1 MVISS
6 LSVINYKNIAQ
17 ADLAFSPKIN
27 CFIGSN
33 GEGKTNLLDAVY
45 YLSFCRSSN
54 TPLDAQVVRHEQD
67 SMAIQGVYMD
77 DDGNEEVISAGE
89 FPGKRK
95 RFCRNRKPYQRL
107 AEHIGLVP
115 LVMVSPQDN
124 VLVTGGGEERRKFLD
139 TVISQYDNIYLDSLI
154 KYNRALQQRNVLL
167 RGEAEPDPTVI
178 SIFEEIMAAEG
189 EIIFSKRRS
198 FVELLTPIFQD
209 YYTTVSSGKEKVELV
224 YTSHCM
230 RGPLLDVIQRDRV
243 KDRIMGYSL
252 HGIHRDELDMRL
264 DGYPIRREGSQG
276 QAKSFLVALNHACST
291 IATGGFS
298 PYNTS
303 VAYFDSPLIEGVL
316 AFFMMISSA
325 NFGMY
330 VAAWKR
336 GPKVILHD
344 TEFRTYVGLVVAA
357 TVLMAANLASAQGW
371 AWNEAFRQSFFQAAS
386 LSSSTGFISSD
397 FDKWPAFS
405 QFILVFLIFVGGC
418 AGSTA
423 GGLKVTRLM
432 LLVKTIV
439 LRIRQKMHPHLV
451 LHVRSNGED
460 FSEDVLYGVARFF
473 FVYVMLDIL
482 WTVLLVFDGI
492 PIFDALGVAITTM
505 GSCGP
510 SFGLFGATCTY
521 ADMPSFSKAVVCLSM
536 LMGRLEIFPV
546 LALLMPSFWKHRVW

>member
-6 LSVINYKNIAQ
+6 LSVINYKNIVQ

-77 DDGNEEVISAGE
+77 DDGNEEVISAGV

-154 KYNRALQQRNVLL
+154 KYNRALQQRNALL
-167 RGEAEPDPTVI
+167 RGEAEPDSTVI

-230 RGPLLDVIQRDRV
+230 RGPLLDVIQRD
-243 KDRIMGYSL
+243 
-252 HGIHRDELDMRL
+252 ELDMRL

-276 QAKSFLVALNHACST
+276 QAKSFLVALKFAQLELLKRVGRHT
-291 IATGGFS
+291 
-298 PYNTS
+298 
-303 VAYFDSPLIEGVL
+303 VPLLLLDDI
-316 AFFMMISSA
+316 
-325 NFGMY
+325 
-330 VAAWKR
+330 
-336 GPKVILHD
+336 
-344 TEFRTYVGLVVAA
+344 
-357 TVLMAANLASAQGW
+357 
-371 AWNEAFRQSFFQAAS
+371 
-386 LSSSTGFISSD
+386 
-397 FDKWPAFS
+397 FDKLDAGRVAQIVNLVAGDGFG
-405 QFILVFLIFVGGC
+405 QIFITDTNRDHLDSILTATQSDYRLFNVKGGE
-418 AGSTA
+418 
-423 GGLKVTRLM
+423 V
-432 LLVKTIV
+432 
-439 LRIRQKMHPHLV
+439 
-451 LHVRSNGED
+451 
-460 FSEDVLYGVARFF
+460 SE
-473 FVYVMLDIL
+473 
-482 WTVLLVFDGI
+482 
-492 PIFDALGVAITTM
+492 
-505 GSCGP
+505 
-510 SFGLFGATCTY
+510 
-521 ADMPSFSKAVVCLSM
+521 
-536 LMGRLEIFPV
+536 
-546 LALLMPSFWKHRVW
+546 

>member
-67 SMAIQGVYMD
+67 SMAIQGVYID
-77 DDGNEEVISAGE
+77 DDGNEEVISAGV

-167 RGEAEPDPTVI
+167 RGEAEPDPAVI

-189 EIIFSKRRS
+189 EIIFSKRRD
-198 FVELLTPIFQD
+198 FVELLTPIFQE
-209 YYTTVSSGKEKVELV
+209 YYTTVSGGRENVELA

-230 RGPLLDVIQRDRV
+230 RGPLLGVIQESRA

-276 QAKSFLVALNHACST
+276 QAKSFLVALKFAQLELLKRVGRHTVPLLLLDDIFDKLDAGRVAQIVNLVA
-291 IATGGFS
+291 GDGFGQIFITDT
-298 PYNTS
+298 NRDHL
-303 VAYFDSPLIEGVL
+303 DS
-316 AFFMMISSA
+316 
-325 NFGMY
+325 
-330 VAAWKR
+330 
-336 GPKVILHD
+336 IL
-344 TEFRTYVGLVVAA
+344 AA
-357 TVLMAANLASAQGW
+357 T
-371 AWNEAFRQSFFQAAS
+371 QSDYRLFNV
-386 LSSSTGFISSD
+386 
-397 FDKWPAFS
+397 K
-405 QFILVFLIFVGGC
+405 GGE
-418 AGSTA
+418 
-423 GGLKVTRLM
+423 V
-432 LLVKTIV
+432 
-439 LRIRQKMHPHLV
+439 
-451 LHVRSNGED
+451 
-460 FSEDVLYGVARFF
+460 SE
-473 FVYVMLDIL
+473 
-482 WTVLLVFDGI
+482 
-492 PIFDALGVAITTM
+492 
-505 GSCGP
+505 
-510 SFGLFGATCTY
+510 
-521 ADMPSFSKAVVCLSM
+521 
-536 LMGRLEIFPV
+536 
-546 LALLMPSFWKHRVW
+546 

>member
-1 MVISS
+1 MVIYS
-6 LSVINYKNIAQ
+6 LSVINYKNIVQ

-77 DDGNEEVISAGE
+77 DDGNEEVISAGV

-178 SIFEEIMAAEG
+178 FIFEEIMAAEG

-230 RGPLLDVIQRDRV
+230 RGPLLGVIQEGRA

-276 QAKSFLVALNHACST
+276 QAKSFLVALKFAQLELLKRVGRHTVPLLLLDDIFDKLDAGRVAQIVNLVA
-291 IATGGFS
+291 GDGFGQIFITDT
-298 PYNTS
+298 NRDHL
-303 VAYFDSPLIEGVL
+303 DS
-316 AFFMMISSA
+316 
-325 NFGMY
+325 
-330 VAAWKR
+330 
-336 GPKVILHD
+336 IL
-344 TEFRTYVGLVVAA
+344 AA
-357 TVLMAANLASAQGW
+357 T
-371 AWNEAFRQSFFQAAS
+371 QSDYRLFNV
-386 LSSSTGFISSD
+386 
-397 FDKWPAFS
+397 K
-405 QFILVFLIFVGGC
+405 GGE
-418 AGSTA
+418 
-423 GGLKVTRLM
+423 V
-432 LLVKTIV
+432 
-439 LRIRQKMHPHLV
+439 
-451 LHVRSNGED
+451 
-460 FSEDVLYGVARFF
+460 SE
-473 FVYVMLDIL
+473 
-482 WTVLLVFDGI
+482 
-492 PIFDALGVAITTM
+492 
-505 GSCGP
+505 
-510 SFGLFGATCTY
+510 
-521 ADMPSFSKAVVCLSM
+521 
-536 LMGRLEIFPV
+536 
-546 LALLMPSFWKHRVW
+546 

>member
-6 LSVINYKNIAQ
+6 LSVINYKNIVQ

-77 DDGNEEVISAGE
+77 
-89 FPGKRK
+89 KRK

-276 QAKSFLVALNHACST
+276 QAKSFLVALKFAQLELLKRVGRHTVPLLLLDDIFDKLDAGRVAQIVNLVA
-291 IATGGFS
+291 GDGFGQIFITDT
-298 PYNTS
+298 NRDHL
-303 VAYFDSPLIEGVL
+303 DS
-316 AFFMMISSA
+316 
-325 NFGMY
+325 
-330 VAAWKR
+330 
-336 GPKVILHD
+336 IL
-344 TEFRTYVGLVVAA
+344 AA
-357 TVLMAANLASAQGW
+357 T
-371 AWNEAFRQSFFQAAS
+371 QSDYRLFNV
-386 LSSSTGFISSD
+386 
-397 FDKWPAFS
+397 K
-405 QFILVFLIFVGGC
+405 GGE
-418 AGSTA
+418 
-423 GGLKVTRLM
+423 V
-432 LLVKTIV
+432 
-439 LRIRQKMHPHLV
+439 
-451 LHVRSNGED
+451 
-460 FSEDVLYGVARFF
+460 SE
-473 FVYVMLDIL
+473 
-482 WTVLLVFDGI
+482 
-492 PIFDALGVAITTM
+492 
-505 GSCGP
+505 
-510 SFGLFGATCTY
+510 
-521 ADMPSFSKAVVCLSM
+521 
-536 LMGRLEIFPV
+536 
-546 LALLMPSFWKHRVW
+546 